1 MQKQNLI
8 RLLIITI
15 GVLILIA
22 GGAVGGIR
30 NPSYD
35 PNSLRV
41 CMIIAGFIITAIGV
55 FITNDKLN

>member
-22 GGAVGGIR
+22 GGAVGGIQS
-30 NPSYD
+30 PSYD
-35 PNSLRV
+35 PTSLRV